1 MLMLCTLLCA
11 KSADDGRGL
20 CATSVYYFIIYL
32 LLLTAFC
39 LTYIKLEMFE
49 GPSCSDYDKY
59 GPHGGVPQEAP
70 AGWEQEGNQLLAQCS
85 QGVYGGA
92 FLYQGAGI
100 GNFGTAKSCAIMSNV
115 NVNVSINGIITR
127 NNVAFMNSTEQQCDP
142 KFKVIGRL
150 HKCKPQCHC
159 FSLFATNGLTGELGA

>member
-1 MLMLCTLLCA
+1 MMVEDYAQHLFITLLYI
-11 KSADDGRGL
+11 
-20 CATSVYYFIIYL
+20 YYFL
-32 LLLTAFC
+32 LRSALQTSNSKCSKVRRA
-39 LTYIKLEMFE
+39 
-49 GPSCSDYDKY
+49 SDYDKY

-127 NNVAFMNSTEQQCDP
+127 NNVAFMNSTEQQYDP
-142 KFKVIGRL
+142 KFKVIW
-150 HKCKPQCHC
+150 QV
-159 FSLFATNGLTGELGA
+159 T